1 MIDPPSPS
9 DSDQTLAAAN
19 GEPTITM
26 FVATLREQLRPALL
40 SVVSLTL
47 LTGVLFPL
55 LLFVLARPIFPIQ
68 ANGSLMTRD
77 GVIIGSEL
85 IGQNFTV
92 PGYFHPRP
100 SAAGA
105 GYDAAASGGTNLG
118 PANPKLKDG
127 ATDDPKTA
135 DVDESF
141 AGIRRLTEEYRKQN
155 GLAVDVAVPI
165 DAVTRSGSGLDP
177 HISPA
182 NAALQSARVSRARG
196 LRPDVVRSLV
206 SKHTRSRQFG
216 FLGEPRVAVLPL
228 NLELDRTAPLLN
240 PASSQSSSRPESR

>member
-1 MIDPPSPS
+1 MDESSISSDPN
-9 DSDQTLAAAN
+9 QTLGKAN
-19 GEPTITM
+19 GVSAM
-26 FVATLREQLRPALL
+26 KLSMATLREQFRPALL
-40 SVVSLTL
+40 SVLVLTL
-47 LTGVLFPL
+47 LSGALFPSVLFI
-55 LLFVLARPIFPIQ
+55 LARPFFPTQ
-68 ANGSLMTRD
+68 ASGSLLTRE
-77 GVIIGSEL
+77 GAIIGSEL
-85 IGQNFTV
+85 IGQSFTA

-105 GYDAAASGGTNLG
+105 GYDAAASGVTNLG

-141 AGIRRLTEEYRKQN
+141 AGIRQLTEEYRKQN
-155 GLAVDVAVPI
+155 GLAADVAIPI

-182 NAALQSARVSRARG
+182 NAALQVARVSNARG
-196 LRPDVVRSLV
+196 MSTDLVRSLIT
-206 SKHTRSRQFG
+206 KHTRGRQLG

-228 NLELDRTAPLLN
+228 NLELDRTAPLPN
-240 PASSQSSSRPESR
+240 PASQRSASSSESK